1 MIFQETIVTLDT
13 MVIALI
19 LTVFAGFATTIGAAL
34 AFVAGIMV
42 FISFDELLPAAKNA
56 DESHL
61 ISLGIIA
68 GMIIMVL
75 TLWLFT

>member
-1 MIFQETIVTLDT
+1 AEPAG
-13 MVIALI
+13 ALVAAII
-19 LTVFAGFATTIGAAL
+19 LFPFLSPGVIGAAL

-56 DESHL
+56 DESHF
-61 ISLGIIA
+61 ISFGIIA

>member
-1 MIFQETIVTLDT
+1 MCVAAIVLYPFLSPTL
-13 MVIALI
+13 
-19 LTVFAGFATTIGAAL
+19 IGVSV

-42 FISFDELLPAAKNA
+42 FISFDELLPAAKSA

-61 ISLGIIA
+61 VSFGIIA

-75 TLWLFT
+75 TL